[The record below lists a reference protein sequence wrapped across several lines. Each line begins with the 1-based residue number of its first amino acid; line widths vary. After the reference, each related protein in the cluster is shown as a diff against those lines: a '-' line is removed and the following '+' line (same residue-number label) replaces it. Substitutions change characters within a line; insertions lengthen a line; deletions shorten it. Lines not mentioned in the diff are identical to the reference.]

1 MEKRTATC
9 RCGQLK
15 VTCEGEPV
23 RISVC
28 HCLDCQRRS
37 GSAFAAQA
45 RWPEARIMLT
55 GRSKAWERVADSGH
69 KATYQF
75 CPDCGS
81 TIAYIIEGWP
91 GVVAVPVGAFADP
104 TFPAPKFSVYEHRK
118 HPWVVVLG
126 EAVEHSSTPSVL
138 RNPGLVSPHH
148 TPDDRGQAIGGLRFQ
163 AEQRRPAHETDG
175 PRPAPHPR
183 RATARR
189 PLLSGIICLVPTGPA
204 VHRAGVRTPRTHR

>member
-1 MEKRTATC
+1 MMSSTTPSAKYSCSGSPLMFVKGSTAMD
-9 RCGQLK
+9 GLS
-15 VTCEGEPV
+15 G
-23 RISVC
+23 
-28 HCLDCQRRS
+28 DCQRRS

-55 GRSKAWERVADSGH
+55 GRSKAWSVWLTAGT
-69 KATYQF
+69 ATYQF

-138 RNPGLVSPHH
+138 RNPGSVKRASY
-148 TPDDRGQAIGGLRFQ
+148 
-163 AEQRRPAHETDG
+163 
-175 PRPAPHPR
+175 PR
-183 RATARR
+183 
-189 PLLSGIICLVPTGPA
+189 
-204 VHRAGVRTPRTHR
+204 

>member
-1 MEKRTATC
+1 
-9 RCGQLK
+9 
-15 VTCEGEPV
+15 
-23 RISVC
+23 
-28 HCLDCQRRS
+28 
-37 GSAFAAQA
+37 
-45 RWPEARIMLT
+45 MLT
-55 GRSKAWERVADSGH
+55 GRSKAWERMADSGH
-69 KATYQF
+69 KASYQF

-138 RNPGLVSPHH
+138 RNPGSVSPHH
-148 TPDDRGQAIGGLRFQ
+148 TPDDRGQASGGLRFQ

-175 PRPAPHPR
+175 ARG
-183 RATARR
+183 RR
-189 PLLSGIICLVPTGPA
+189 PILGAQPLGDRS
-204 VHRAGVRTPRTHR
+204 